1 MVGKRRSSSRGGIN
15 LSTARKEKVSFSEQL
30 VSQPLRKRVRRS
42 ATDILLADY
51 NANTSA
57 SLISPINISSHQ
69 PSSLTSEN
77 STSQLPLSALQL
89 PLSSTQLDSL
99 VSVIVNKVCDVL
111 EDKQSRQNTIAST
124 PSSQNANPNT
134 STLQD
139 ALAKITAD
147 ITTGQP
153 NVSSQPVGA
162 DSYLQHL
169 GILDTSSHFSNNHD
183 AIPLGTSVPAS
194 LRGKILANEYIPFG
208 QLLNPVSS
216 SDYTV
221 NIVNNTMQLNL
232 QQRSKGIFNIDMWS
246 QAFAI
251 YCTIYLEGHSDQAI
265 PLIKYGYNIREMAR
279 QYPLYA
285 WRNYDEAFRQARS
298 VTGWPWDI
306 ISNELYIKS
315 VSQALANNTTQ
326 RFNNNSGS
334 STQSARPFFRR
345 PSQWSRR
352 PRFTNAG
359 PQRNTSR
366 PQYDESGRAPSVIN
380 GLSTIERND
389 NTHKPVVSNNNTN
402 PNMRSSI
409 FTGRIQKP

>member
-1 MVGKRRSSSRGGIN
+1 M
-15 LSTARKEKVSFSEQL
+15 
-30 VSQPLRKRVRRS
+30 
-42 ATDILLADY
+42 
-51 NANTSA
+51 
-57 SLISPINISSHQ
+57 
-69 PSSLTSEN
+69 
-77 STSQLPLSALQL
+77 
-89 PLSSTQLDSL
+89 
-99 VSVIVNKVCDVL
+99 L

-194 LRGKILANEYIPFG
+194 LRGKILTNEYIPFG
-208 QLLNPVSS
+208 QLLNPESS
-216 SDYTV
+216 SDHTV

-380 GLSTIERND
+380 GLSTVERNE